1 MFKESRNL
9 KVTVAENSGFCFGVS
24 RALKTVNDLLENNC
38 KVCTFG
44 NLIHNNQVIEDLKNR
59 GVKVVHSISDIE
71 NRLVV
76 IRSHGAT
83 KDIIDQF
90 KNKQIKYVDATCPF
104 VKRIHNIVKKS
115 CKDKE
120 ILLVAGKITHPEV
133 EGICSYFSGKIY
145 TFEDLSQLKDII
157 FSQEEVFKST
167 RAVMVSQTTFSLEKW
182 QKCVK
187 FIQKEFTNIEIYDTI
202 CNVTSLRQINAV
214 KLAKI
219 SDLMIVIGGYNSSN
233 TIKLFEVCKDY
244 VKTIHIER
252 CEELGNYELKDFK
265 NIGITAGASTPMYE
279 VEKVVSYLNCIS
291 KI

>member
-24 RALKTVNDLLENNC
+24 RALKTVNDLLDNNY

-44 NLIHNNQVIEDLKNR
+44 NLIHNNQVIEDLENR
-59 GVKVVHSISDIE
+59 GVKVVHSISDIGD
-71 NRLVV
+71 RLVV

-83 KDIIDQF
+83 KDLIDKL

-120 ILLVAGKITHPEV
+120 ILLVAGKSTHPEV
-133 EGICSYFSGKIY
+133 EGICSYFSGKVY
-145 TFEDLSQLKDII
+145 TFEDLLGLKDII
-157 FSQEEVFKST
+157 LSQKEVFKT
-167 RAVMVSQTTFSLEKW
+167 ARTLMVSQTTFSLEKW
-182 QKCVK
+182 EKCVK
-187 FIQKEFTNIEIYDTI
+187 FIQKEFTNVEIYDTI

-214 KLAKI
+214 KLAKN
-219 SDLMIVIGGYNSSN
+219 SDLIIVIGGYNSSN
-233 TIKLFEVCKDY
+233 TIKLFETCKNY

-252 CEELGNYELKDFK
+252 CEELENYELKCFR
-265 NIGITAGASTPMYE
+265 NIGITAGASTPIYE
-279 VEKVVSYLNCIS
+279 VERVVNYLNCIF
-291 KI
+291 